1 MYYKSLIQ
9 DIKDGINKQLRC
21 EIIEETIIE
30 DKYFFKIYLKP
41 DDVLICPQ
49 CHSHDIMLF
58 GKKTRNFVDEY
69 YTDSKAYITLVYHR
83 FKCKYC
89 SKMFCDSVPVLNA
102 KETIPMTLK
111 LNVIEDLKHDSS
123 FTFIANRRNV
133 SVQTVIN
140 IFETYIHY
148 ERVPFGDVI
157 CMDEF
162 KNLKHSNGKYAFVMY
177 DPNAHL
183 INDILP
189 NRIQS
194 TIDDYLYTIDWKEK
208 EKVKYVVTDMN
219 ESYRTLIQKHFRNA
233 THIIDCFHYL
243 RYIEDAFNDVRIRI
257 QGLYDSTSPEY
268 KILKRNWRILSSY
281 EIKVDDGKTYYN
293 HIQKRNTSIETVIDD
308 AVNINPEL
316 QKAYT
321 LTQSFLKGCREVKFE
336 TAESWLDSWLKELI
350 DCGLKEFYEL
360 RDMFFNWKKEILNS
374 FIRFGDKRLH
384 NGHIEGINNRIKVIK
399 RVSFGYGNFTHFRNR
414 IMHIINKNTIIKLV
428 DKSQIIRKKRKK

>member
-21 EIIEETIIE
+21 EIIDETIIE

-219 ESYRTLIQKHFRNA
+219 ESYRTLIKKHFRNA
-233 THIIDCFHYL
+233 THIIDRLCKTLH
-243 RYIEDAFNDVRIRI
+243 
-257 QGLYDSTSPEY
+257 
-268 KILKRNWRILSSY
+268 KLSY
-281 EIKVDDGKTYYN
+281 VK
-293 HIQKRNTSIETVIDD
+293 
-308 AVNINPEL
+308 NI
-316 QKAYT
+316 
-321 LTQSFLKGCREVKFE
+321 V
-336 TAESWLDSWLKELI
+336 
-350 DCGLKEFYEL
+350 
-360 RDMFFNWKKEILNS
+360 M
-374 FIRFGDKRLH
+374 
-384 NGHIEGINNRIKVIK
+384 
-399 RVSFGYGNFTHFRNR
+399 
-414 IMHIINKNTIIKLV
+414 
-428 DKSQIIRKKRKK
+428 